1 MRLVGPGWTTRV
13 VAFAVV
19 RDGDAWLML
28 RHRRHGRVHW
38 EIPGGHVDAGESLEA
53 AARREVREETGVDV
67 GVGALLATLTHE
79 WAERRT
85 RWLTTF
91 FAAAPAAGTPPPA
104 PGDDAVEEVR
114 WADPRS
120 LDRATVS
127 PFLHPLLDLGD
138 RLWSGPPEHF
148 RFVQKEFGDGT
159 SVAARV
165 G

>member
-1 MRLVGPGWTTRV
+1 MTSGWTTRV

-38 EIPGGHVDAGESLEA
+38 EIPGGHADAGEPLEA
-53 AARREVREETGVDV
+53 AARREVAEETGVDV
-67 GVGALLATLTHE
+67 VVGGLLATLTHE

-91 FAAAPAAGTPPPA
+91 FEATPAAGGAPPA
-104 PGDDAVEEVR
+104 PGDDGVEEVR
-114 WADPRS
+114 WTDPHL
-120 LDRATVS
+120 LDRTVVS

-138 RLWSGPPEHF
+138 RLFHGPPEHF
-148 RFVQKEFGDGT
+148 RFVQRQFDDGT
-159 SVAARV
+159 SLPVRV
-165 G
+165 E